1 MISVSGNLNA
11 KDNVYVPKVY
21 SEKLD
26 ELIEDKNTN
35 NIAVTAPYDSGKTTM
50 LKSYFKNKEN
60 RYKWYVK
67 RTNELIDR
75 INRIKKIFFFQPNL
89 LANIKD
95 YEFINIPNFFNTIG
109 DKENQKASSKDRE
122 KEEINTENDRN
133 KINTEIELEKSIIE
147 QLLYKPNT
155 NKYPDSNLSRLKVHS
170 KSSILCS
177 FIYFIFIVA
186 YLIRLFGKSSI
197 FLWFNSLPI
206 WNNYIFQLISALV
219 IGIGTWKIFNSIVH
233 TISRI
238 KLHASTKMG
247 PVELSGDTEHDKG
260 PVIDLFN
267 YYGDELQ
274 YYFHR
279 NNIRVVVFEDLDR
292 FNTPLIFQ
300 KLHELNNNLNKSGNS
315 ITFIYSLKDKVF
327 SVKGTETSAAALKA
341 KFFDAIIPVFP
352 IHSYRD
358 SSKTFISESEQYGFI
373 NTNSEDKEEY
383 FRERDKELEE
393 KKASG
398 IKIDDKYLKGLGLY
412 IFDTREIKNII
423 SETYFYFA
431 ELPLKMF
438 QEEKGGDSNAI
449 NKLLAMMV
457 YKNECPDDFD
467 KLASGKESK
476 LENFINSIANVKS
489 ALINK
494 EVEENNEKINELDLK
509 IEELK
514 SKLVSDI
521 ATLMTI
527 RMKQILDK
535 LRYREARINNS
546 TYSDADNI
554 NEVKEFWKNI
564 FQNEMKYQ
572 DYFHDV
578 YSVENLSTVEKEIFH
593 SYLFDNKNMNEIL
606 REWNNER
613 KKVESKNEYL
623 QRSMSELSIK
633 DVMSKEGFAKFRV
646 KEDDKD
652 NSSKDELLEKVNEGM
667 EFITKNKI
675 LDYLL
680 QQGLI
685 DFDYTDYISP
695 DPYDL
700 TSIEENF
707 VRIVINRKNIDSAD
721 YRLARIEKVIH
732 EINGLDPSLSTYK
745 YAYSPDILA
754 YFANK
759 EAKKYTLYINV
770 LIQSAKDKK
779 QPEFILNSIESL
791 SDFNLGMSNLIR
803 CISKVWIN
811 YYAVAFE
818 KLNSERKNE
827 LSRFLL
833 SYLSK
838 NGDHSEDLFNALKKQ
853 KIFEDEKFE
862 KEFLVLGEDK
872 FTNIL
877 TLYDTYPYLDIG
889 FVSLYSLEKLKQVV
903 IYKWYE
909 ENMDNFKTIFDK
921 FANNKFKVLIEN
933 KDGLKLSD
941 DFIKES
947 IFNYYEDKNT
957 ATFDDL
963 MSLEKFIATD
973 NSDKNLN
980 NHLRIL
986 KIYLE
991 TTIEFT
997 DSEKKQLLEKLGLAK
1012 LIKENKFE
1020 DINILVELIN
1030 KNKLSYD
1037 KAILEALCEN
1047 QIDLAVTYSLKLERE
1062 DNVGNFFYSLP
1073 WNFICRYLN
1082 ETEYPDKVVKLIDM
1096 DSNNDNSN
1104 MGWANVDLLTDAFER
1119 LLNYTQSIIVMRK
1132 LIETAKPLDRKKLI
1146 LKKLFSKDK
1155 FKNQFTKSEIS
1166 TFLFGDKDFIESW
1179 RINGRSVITS
1189 DKELLNNYSSELSL
1203 LYDELPA
1210 TFKKKGTKK
1219 KIILRKQFDDWFKK
1233 END

>member
-60 RYKWYVK
+60 SYKWYVK
-67 RTNELIDR
+67 WTNEVIDG
-75 INRIKKIFFFQPNL
+75 INRIKKYFFFQPNR

-109 DKENQKASSKDRE
+109 DEENQKASSKDE
-122 KEEINTENDRN
+122 DKEDFNAENDRN

-170 KSSILCS
+170 SFSIICN
-177 FIYFIFIVA
+177 FIYI
-186 YLIRLFGKSSI
+186 I
-197 FLWFNSLPI
+197 FLISYIIRIFVRGSNLAWFNSLPI
-206 WNNYIFQLISALV
+206 WNSFIFQLVSVAV
-219 IGIGTWKIFNSIVH
+219 IGIGTWKIFNSIIH
-233 TISRI
+233 TVSHI
-238 KLHASTKMG
+238 KVHASTKMG
-247 PVELSGDTEHDKG
+247 PVELSGDTDHDKG

-300 KLHELNNNLNKSGNS
+300 KLHELNSNLNKSGNS

-358 SSKTFISESEQYGFI
+358 SSKTFISESEQYGFV
-373 NTNSEDKEEY
+373 NMNSENKENY
-383 FRERDKELEE
+383 FKERDEELEE

-398 IKIDDKYLKGLGLY
+398 IKINEKYLKGLGLY

-457 YKNECPDDFD
+457 YKNEFPDDFD
-467 KLASGKESK
+467 NLASGKESK
-476 LENFINSIANVKS
+476 LEKFINDIGKIKS
-489 ALINK
+489 
-494 EVEENNEKINELDLK
+494 
-509 IEELK
+509 
-514 SKLVSDI
+514 SLVNLEI
-521 ATLMTI
+521 
-527 RMKQILDK
+527 
-535 LRYREARINNS
+535 
-546 TYSDADNI
+546 NI
-554 NEVKEFWKNI
+554 NENKITELNLKIVELKAHLTTDFNVLMAIRMQQVLDKNSYHEVRVGDSSYSSVKNIKDVEKFWKKL
-564 FQNEMKYQ
+564 FQNNMKYE
-572 DYFHDV
+572 DY
-578 YSVENLSTVEKEIFH
+578 YRNEKEAKELSELEKDIFH
-593 SYLFDNKNMNEIL
+593 SYLFDNKNMNEML
-606 REWNNER
+606 REWTS
-613 KKVESKNEYL
+613 KKEKLENKNEWL
-623 QRSMSELSIK
+623 QRQIASLSIK
-633 DVMSKEGFAKFRV
+633 EALNRYT
-646 KEDDKD
+646 D
-652 NSSKDELLEKVNEGM
+652 NPVVVPEIEIPL
-667 EFITKNKI
+667 ITENNA
-675 LDYLL
+675 LNYLVR
-680 QQGLI
+680 QGLI
-685 DFDYTDYISP
+685 DFDYTDFISP

-700 TSIEENF
+700 TSLEENF
-707 VRIVINRKNIDSAD
+707 VRIVINRKKIDTAD
-721 YRLARIEKVIH
+721 YRLARVEKVIR
-732 EINGLDPSLSTYK
+732 EINSLDSSPNMYK

-754 YFANK
+754 YFA
-759 EAKKYTLYINV
+759 EETTSTTYMSYINI
-770 LIQSAKDKK
+770 LIESARNKN
-779 QPEFILNSIESL
+779 QPEFILNAIESL
-791 SDFNLGMSNLIR
+791 TNQNLGVYRLTV
-803 CISKVWIN
+803 CILRIWST
-811 YYAVAFE
+811 YYTIAFN
-818 KLNSERKNE
+818 KLENRQKRE

-833 SYLSK
+833 NYLSDNNDNK
-838 NGDHSEDLFNALKKQ
+838 RLSEDLFSTLKDQ
-853 KIFEDEKFE
+853 RIFEE
-862 KEFLVLGEDK
+862 KEFKHELLVLGEDK
-872 FTNIL
+872 FINIL
-877 TLYDTYPYLDIG
+877 TLYDSYPYLDIE
-889 FVSLYSLEKLKQVV
+889 FVSLYSLDKLKQIVV
-903 IYKWYE
+903 EKWYE
-909 ENMDNFKTIFDK
+909 ENIDNFKIIFDK

-933 KDGLKLSD
+933 KDELKLSD
-941 DFIKES
+941 NSIKDC
-947 IFNYYEDKNT
+947 IFNYYGDKNT

-973 NSDKNLN
+973 SSDENVN

-986 KIYLE
+986 TVYLE

-997 DSEKKQLLEKLGLAK
+997 DSEKHQLLEKLGLAK

-1037 KAILEALCEN
+1037 KAILEALCEI

-1104 MGWANVDLLTDAFER
+1104 MGWADIDLLTDAFER
-1119 LLNYTQSIIVMRK
+1119 ILNYTQSIIVMRK
-1132 LIETAKPLDRKKLI
+1132 LIETVKPLDRKKLI

-1179 RINGRSVITS
+1179 RINGRNVITS
-1189 DKELLNNYSSELSL
+1189 DKDLLNNYSTELSL

-1210 TFKKKGTKK
+1210 IFKKKGTKN
-1219 KIILRKQFDDWFKK
+1219 KIILRKQFDNWFKK
-1233 END
+1233 ENG

>member
-1 MISVSGNLNA
+1 MSGNLNA

-21 SEKLD
+21 SKKLD
-26 ELIEDKNTN
+26 ELISDPDTN

-50 LKSYFKNKEN
+50 LKSYFKSTENTYTWYIRETNK
-60 RYKWYVK
+60 V
-67 RTNELIDR
+67 IDR
-75 INRIKKIFFFQPNL
+75 INKCKQKVFFQPNL
-89 LANIKD
+89 LLKIKN
-95 YEFINIPNFFNTIG
+95 YEFINIPNFFNSVAG
-109 DKENQKASSKDRE
+109 EEQSSESKEKNE
-122 KEEINTENDRN
+122 KGHLNSEIEKH

-155 NKYPDSNLSRLKVHS
+155 NRYPDSNLNRLKVWS
-170 KSSILCS
+170 KFSILCS
-177 FIYFIFIVA
+177 FIYFIFVLI
-186 YLIRLFGKSSI
+186 YFIRLFGKNSI

-206 WNNYIFQLISALV
+206 WNNFIFQLLSIV
-219 IGIGTWKIFNSIVH
+219 VMGIGTWKIFNSIIH

-274 YYFHR
+274 YYFLR
-279 NNIRVVVFEDLDR
+279 NNIRVVIFEDLDR

-300 KLHELNNNLNKSGNS
+300 KLHELNSNLNKSGNS

-358 SSKTFISESEQYGFI
+358 SSKTFISESEQYGFV
-373 NTNSEDKEEY
+373 NMNSENKENY
-383 FRERDKELEE
+383 FKERDEELEE

-398 IKIDDKYLKGLGLY
+398 IKINEKYLKGLGLY

-457 YKNECPDDFD
+457 YKNEFPDDFD
-467 KLASGKESK
+467 NLASGKESK
-476 LENFINSIANVKS
+476 LEKFINGIADVKS
-489 ALINK
+489 ILINK
-494 EVEENNEKINELDLK
+494 EVEKNNEKINELNSK

-514 SKLVSDI
+514 SKLVSDTD
-521 ATLMTI
+521 TLMAI
-527 RMKQILDK
+527 RMQQILDK
-535 LRYREARINNS
+535 SRYNQVEVS
-546 TYSDADNI
+546 DKSYSKVDSNKTV
-554 NEVKEFWKNI
+554 EEFWKNV
-564 FQNEMKYQ
+564 FQNEMKYK
-572 DYFHDV
+572 DY
-578 YSVENLSTVEKEIFH
+578 YYGPENKIENLTEVEQEIFY
-593 SYLFDNKNMNEIL
+593 SYLFDNKDINQIL
-606 REWNNER
+606 REWNSNKETVESENER
-613 KKVESKNEYL
+613 LQQLMSKL
-623 QRSMSELSIK
+623 PIK
-633 DVMSKEGFAKFRV
+633 DVVSKDEFAKFRV
-646 KEDDKD
+646 KDDGKD
-652 NSSKDELLEKVNEGM
+652 KTFNDKLSKKVNEYI
-667 EFITKNKI
+667 EFVTKNEI

-721 YRLARIEKVIH
+721 YRLARVEKVIH
-732 EINGLDPSLSTYK
+732 EINSLDSSPSTFK

-754 YFANK
+754 YFAEK
-759 EAKKYTLYINV
+759 ESNNYVDYINV
-770 LIQSAKDKK
+770 SIETAKNKK

-791 SDFNLGMSNLIR
+791 SDFNLGMSNLIK
-803 CISKVWIN
+803 CISKVWRD
-811 YYAVAFE
+811 YYTIAFE
-818 KLNSERKNE
+818 KLNSERNNE

-877 TLYDTYPYLDIG
+877 TLYDTYPYLDIE

-933 KDGLKLSD
+933 KDELKLSD
-941 DFIKES
+941 NFIKDC
-947 IFNYYEDKNT
+947 IFNYYGDKDT

-973 NSDKNLN
+973 NSDENVN

-986 KIYLE
+986 TVYLA

-997 DSEKKQLLEKLGLAK
+997 DSEKHQLLEKLGLAK
-1012 LIKENKFE
+1012 LIEENKFE
-1020 DINILVELIN
+1020 NINLLTELMEKDKLVYNKDIFSALYNQNRNVALNYALKFEN
-1030 KNKLSYD
+1030 KN
-1037 KAILEALCEN
+1037 N
-1047 QIDLAVTYSLKLERE
+1047 
-1062 DNVGNFFYSLP
+1062 
-1073 WNFICRYLN
+1073 LN
-1082 ETEYPDKVVKLIDM
+1082 EFF
-1096 DSNNDNSN
+1096 ND
-1104 MGWANVDLLTDAFER
+1104 TDWPFT
-1119 LLNYTQSIIVMRK
+1119 LNYLSNTMLPENLVALFDEYAEKNNTEWTKSDISQKNFEMISKYTESITVLKSLMEIS
-1132 LIETAKPLDRKKLI
+1132 TTLDRKAIVLE
-1146 LKKLFSKDK
+1146 KLFKKDK

-1179 RINGRSVITS
+1179 RINGRNVITS
-1189 DKELLNNYSSELSL
+1189 DKDLLNNYSTELSL

-1210 TFKKKGTKK
+1210 IFKKKGTKN
-1219 KIILRKQFDDWFKK
+1219 KIILRKQFDNWFKK
-1233 END
+1233 ENG

>member
-21 SEKLD
+21 SKKLD

-60 RYKWYVK
+60 KYKWYVK
-67 RTNELIDR
+67 KTNKFIDG
-75 INRIKKIFFFQPNL
+75 INRIKKYFFFQPNL

-109 DKENQKASSKDRE
+109 DEENQKASSKDGE
-122 KEEINTENDRN
+122 KEDFNTENDRN

-155 NKYPDSNLSRLKVHS
+155 NKYPDSNLSRLKVRS

-177 FIYFIFIVA
+177 FIYFIFVVS

-206 WNNYIFQLISALV
+206 WNNYIFQLISAVV
-219 IGIGTWKIFNSIVH
+219 IGIGTWKIFNSIIH
-233 TISRI
+233 TISHI
-238 KLHASTKMG
+238 KVHASTKMG
-247 PVELSGDTEHDKG
+247 PVELSGDTDHDKE

-279 NNIRVVVFEDLDR
+279 NNIRVVIFEDLDR

-300 KLHELNNNLNKSGNS
+300 KLHELNSNLNKSGNS

-358 SSKTFISESEQYGFI
+358 SSKTFISESEQYGFV
-373 NTNSEDKEEY
+373 NTNFENKENY
-383 FRERDKELEE
+383 FKERDEELEE

-457 YKNECPDDFD
+457 YKNEFPDDFD
-467 KLASGKESK
+467 NLASGKESK
-476 LENFINSIANVKS
+476 LEKFINGIADVKS
-489 ALINK
+489 VLINK
-494 EVEENNEKINELDLK
+494 EVEKNNEKINELNSK

-514 SKLVSDI
+514 SKLVSDTD
-521 ATLMTI
+521 TLMAI
-527 RMKQILDK
+527 RMQQILDK
-535 LRYREARINNS
+535 SRYHQVEVS
-546 TYSDADNI
+546 DKSYSKVDSNKTV
-554 NEVKEFWKNI
+554 EEFWKNV
-564 FQNEMKYQ
+564 FQNEMKYK
-572 DYFHDV
+572 DY
-578 YSVENLSTVEKEIFH
+578 YYGTENKIENLTEVEQEIFY
-593 SYLFDNKNMNEIL
+593 SYLFDNKDINQIL
-606 REWNNER
+606 REWNSNKETVESENER
-613 KKVESKNEYL
+613 LQQLMSKL
-623 QRSMSELSIK
+623 PIK
-633 DVMSKEGFAKFRV
+633 DVVSKDEFAKFRV
-646 KEDDKD
+646 KDDGKD
-652 NSSKDELLEKVNEGM
+652 KTFNDKLSKKVNEYI
-667 EFITKNKI
+667 EFVTKNEI

-721 YRLARIEKVIH
+721 YRLARVEKVIR
-732 EINGLDPSLSTYK
+732 EINSLDSSPSTFK

-754 YFANK
+754 YFAEK
-759 EAKKYTLYINV
+759 ESNNYVDYINV
-770 LIQSAKDKK
+770 SIETAKNKNQS
-779 QPEFILNSIESL
+779 EFILNSIESL
-791 SDFNLGMSNLIR
+791 SDFNLGMSNLIK
-803 CISKVWIN
+803 CISKVWRD
-811 YYAVAFE
+811 YYTIAFE

-862 KEFLVLGEDK
+862 KEFLVLGEEK

-877 TLYDTYPYLDIG
+877 TLYDTYPYLDIE

-933 KDGLKLSD
+933 KDELKLSD
-941 DFIKES
+941 NFIKDC
-947 IFNYYEDKNT
+947 IFNYYGDKDT

-973 NSDKNLN
+973 NSDENVN

-986 KIYLE
+986 TVYLE

-997 DSEKKQLLEKLGLAK
+997 DSEKHQLLEKLGLAK
-1012 LIKENKFE
+1012 LIEENKFE
-1020 DINILVELIN
+1020 NINLLTELMEKDKLVYNKDIFSALYNQNRNVALNYALKFEN
-1030 KNKLSYD
+1030 KNNLNEFFNDTDWPFTLNYLSNTMLPENLVALFDEYVEKNNTKWTKSD
-1037 KAILEALCEN
+1037 ISQKNFEMISKYTESITVLKSLMEISTTLDWKAIVLE
-1047 QIDLAVTYSLKLERE
+1047 
-1062 DNVGNFFYSLP
+1062 
-1073 WNFICRYLN
+1073 
-1082 ETEYPDKVVKLIDM
+1082 
-1096 DSNNDNSN
+1096 
-1104 MGWANVDLLTDAFER
+1104 
-1119 LLNYTQSIIVMRK
+1119 
-1132 LIETAKPLDRKKLI
+1132 
-1146 LKKLFSKDK
+1146 KLFKKDK

-1179 RINGRSVITS
+1179 RINGRNVITS
-1189 DKELLNNYSSELSL
+1189 DKDLLNNYSAELSL

-1210 TFKKKGTKK
+1210 TFKKKGTKN

-1233 END
+1233 ENG

>member
-1 MISVSGNLNA
+1 MIRVSGNLNA

-21 SEKLD
+21 SKKLD

-60 RYKWYVK
+60 KYKWYVK
-67 RTNELIDR
+67 KTNKFIDR
-75 INRIKKIFFFQPNL
+75 INRIKKYFFFQPNL

-109 DKENQKASSKDRE
+109 DEENQKASSKDGE
-122 KEEINTENDRN
+122 KEDFNTENDRN

-155 NKYPDSNLSRLKVHS
+155 NKYPDSNLSRLKVRS

-177 FIYFIFIVA
+177 FIYFIFVVS

-206 WNNYIFQLISALV
+206 WNNFIFQLLSVAV
-219 IGIGTWKIFNSIVH
+219 IGIGTWKTFNSMIH
-233 TISRI
+233 AIGRI

-279 NNIRVVVFEDLDR
+279 NNIRVVIFEDLDR

-300 KLHELNNNLNKSGNS
+300 KLHELNSNLNKSGNS

-358 SSKTFISESEQYGFI
+358 SSKTFIRESEQYGFVNI
-373 NTNSEDKEEY
+373 NSEDKEDY

-476 LENFINSIANVKS
+476 LENFINGIDNIKAVLVNE
-489 ALINK
+489 
-494 EVEENNEKINELDLK
+494 EVEGNNEKINDLNSK
-509 IEELK
+509 INILK
-514 SKLVSDI
+514 SQLTPDI
-521 ATLMTI
+521 NILMRVKMQPLIDNAYRQTI
-527 RMKQILDK
+527 
-535 LRYREARINNS
+535 RINNHS
-546 TYSDADNI
+546 WSDTTDPD
-554 NEVKEFWKNI
+554 EVQEFWREVLNNDLTYEVPYRGGKEVVSLSSMEKHI
-564 FQNEMKYQ
+564 FR
-572 DYFHDV
+572 
-578 YSVENLSTVEKEIFH
+578 
-593 SYLFDNKNMNEIL
+593 SYLFDNKNMNEIS
-606 REWNNER
+606 RELNSEKEEIER
-613 KKVESKNEYL
+613 ENDRL
-623 QRSMSELSIK
+623 QYSISQLQIK
-633 DVMSKEGFAKFRV
+633 DMLTNDTFIKFENKKEKESSDDLVAETIKF
-646 KEDDKD
+646 
-652 NSSKDELLEKVNEGM
+652 
-667 EFITKNKI
+667 IAKNKV
-675 LDYLL
+675 LRYLL

-685 DFDYTDYISP
+685 EFDYTDYISP
-695 DPYDL
+695 DPYNL

-707 VRIVINRKNIDSAD
+707 VRFVINRKSISISN
-721 YRLARIEKVIH
+721 YRLARVERVIR
-732 EINGLDPSLSTYK
+732 EINNLDSSSYRYK
-745 YAYSPDILA
+745 YAYSPDILK
-754 YFANK
+754 YFAEK
-759 EAKKYTLYINV
+759 EIHINYVNV
-770 LIQSAKDKK
+770 LIESAKDKK

-791 SDFNLGMSNLIR
+791 SDFNLGMSNLIK
-803 CISKVWIN
+803 CISKVWID

-862 KEFLVLGEDK
+862 KEFLVLGENK

-877 TLYDTYPYLDIG
+877 TLYDTYPYLDIE

-933 KDGLKLSD
+933 KDELKLSD
-941 DFIKES
+941 NFIKDC
-947 IFNYYEDKNT
+947 IFNYYGDKNT

-973 NSDKNLN
+973 NSDENVN

-986 KIYLE
+986 TVYLE

-997 DSEKKQLLEKLGLAK
+997 DSEKHQLLEKLGLAK

-1037 KAILEALCEN
+1037 KAILEALCEI

-1062 DNVGNFFYSLP
+1062 DNIGNFFSGIP
-1073 WNFICRYLN
+1073 WSFICRYLTK
-1082 ETEYPDKVVKLIDM
+1082 TEYPAKIVELIDM
-1096 DSNNDNSN
+1096 DADKKDSNTD
-1104 MGWANVDLLTDAFER
+1104 WVNVDLLTDAFER
-1119 LLNYTQSIIVMRK
+1119 ILNYTQSIIVMRK
-1132 LIETAKPLDRKKLI
+1132 LIETVKPLDRKKLI
-1146 LKKLFSKDK
+1146 LKKLFSRR
-1155 FKNQFTKSEIS
+1155 
-1166 TFLFGDKDFIESW
+1166 L
-1179 RINGRSVITS
+1179 
-1189 DKELLNNYSSELSL
+1189 
-1203 LYDELPA
+1203 
-1210 TFKKKGTKK
+1210 
-1219 KIILRKQFDDWFKK
+1219 
-1233 END
+1233 

>member
-1 MISVSGNLNA
+1 MIRVSGNLNA

-21 SEKLD
+21 SKKLD

-60 RYKWYVK
+60 KYKWYVK
-67 RTNELIDR
+67 KTNKFIDR
-75 INRIKKIFFFQPNL
+75 INRIKKYFFFQPNL

-109 DKENQKASSKDRE
+109 DEENQKASSKDGE
-122 KEEINTENDRN
+122 KEDFNTENDRN

-155 NKYPDSNLSRLKVHS
+155 NKYPDSNLSRLKVRS

-177 FIYFIFIVA
+177 FIYFIFVVS

-206 WNNYIFQLISALV
+206 WNNFIFQLVSVAV
-219 IGIGTWKIFNSIVH
+219 IGIGTWKTFNSIIH
-233 TISRI
+233 AIGRI

-279 NNIRVVVFEDLDR
+279 NNIRVVIFEDLDR

-300 KLHELNNNLNKSGNS
+300 KLHELNSNLNKSGNS

-358 SSKTFISESEQYGFI
+358 SSKTFIRESEQYGFVNI
-373 NTNSEDKEEY
+373 NSEDKEDY

-412 IFDTREIKNII
+412 IFDTREIKNIV

-457 YKNECPDDFD
+457 YKNECPEDFD
-467 KLASGKESK
+467 KLASGKKSK
-476 LENFINSIANVKS
+476 LENFINGIDNIKAVLVNE
-489 ALINK
+489 
-494 EVEENNEKINELDLK
+494 EVEGNNEKINDLNSK
-509 IEELK
+509 INILK
-514 SKLVSDI
+514 SQLTPDI
-521 ATLMTI
+521 NILMRVKMQPLIDNAYRQTI
-527 RMKQILDK
+527 
-535 LRYREARINNS
+535 RINNHS
-546 TYSDADNI
+546 WSDTTDPD
-554 NEVKEFWKNI
+554 EVQEFWREVLNNDLKYEVPYRGGKEVVSLSSMEKHI
-564 FQNEMKYQ
+564 FR
-572 DYFHDV
+572 
-578 YSVENLSTVEKEIFH
+578 
-593 SYLFDNKNMNEIL
+593 SYLFDNKNMNEIS
-606 REWNNER
+606 RELNSEKEEIER
-613 KKVESKNEYL
+613 ENDRL
-623 QRSMSELSIK
+623 QYSTSQLQIK
-633 DVMSKEGFAKFRV
+633 DMLTNDTFIKFENKKEKESSDDLVAETIKF
-646 KEDDKD
+646 
-652 NSSKDELLEKVNEGM
+652 
-667 EFITKNKI
+667 IAKNKV
-675 LDYLL
+675 LRYFL

-685 DFDYTDYISP
+685 EFDYTDYISP
-695 DPYDL
+695 DPYNL

-707 VRIVINRKNIDSAD
+707 VRFVINRKSISISN
-721 YRLARIEKVIH
+721 YRLARVERVIR
-732 EINGLDPSLSTYK
+732 EINNLDSSSHRYK
-745 YAYSPDILA
+745 YAYSPDILK
-754 YFANK
+754 YFAEK
-759 EAKKYTLYINV
+759 EIHINYVNV
-770 LIQSAKDKK
+770 LIESAKDKK

-791 SDFNLGMSNLIR
+791 SDFNLGMSNLIK
-803 CISKVWIN
+803 CISKVWID

-877 TLYDTYPYLDIG
+877 TLYDTYPYLDIE

-933 KDGLKLSD
+933 KDELKLSD
-941 DFIKES
+941 NFIKDC
-947 IFNYYEDKNT
+947 IFNYYGDKNT

-973 NSDKNLN
+973 NSDENVN

-986 KIYLE
+986 TVYLE

-997 DSEKKQLLEKLGLAK
+997 DSEKHQLLEKLGLAK

-1037 KAILEALCEN
+1037 KAILEALCEI

-1082 ETEYPDKVVKLIDM
+1082 ETEYPGKVVKLIDM

-1104 MGWANVDLLTDAFER
+1104 MGWADIDLLTDAFER
-1119 LLNYTQSIIVMRK
+1119 ILNYTQSIIVMRK
-1132 LIETAKPLDRKKLI
+1132 LIETVKPLDRKKLI

-1166 TFLFGDKDFIESW
+1166 TFLFGEKDFIESW

-1189 DKELLNNYSSELSL
+1189 DKDLLNNYSAELSL

-1210 TFKKKGTKK
+1210 TFKKKGTKN

-1233 END
+1233 ENG

>member
-1 MISVSGNLNA
+1 M
-11 KDNVYVPKVY
+11 
-21 SEKLD
+21 
-26 ELIEDKNTN
+26 
-35 NIAVTAPYDSGKTTM
+35 
-50 LKSYFKNKEN
+50 
-60 RYKWYVK
+60 
-67 RTNELIDR
+67 
-75 INRIKKIFFFQPNL
+75 
-89 LANIKD
+89 
-95 YEFINIPNFFNTIG
+95 
-109 DKENQKASSKDRE
+109 
-122 KEEINTENDRN
+122 
-133 KINTEIELEKSIIE
+133 
-147 QLLYKPNT
+147 YKPNT
-155 NKYPDSNLSRLKVHS
+155 NKYPDSNLSRLKVRS

-177 FIYFIFIVA
+177 FIYFIFVVS

-206 WNNYIFQLISALV
+206 WNNFIFQLVSVAV
-219 IGIGTWKIFNSIVH
+219 IGIGTWKTFNSIIH
-233 TISRI
+233 AIGRI

-279 NNIRVVVFEDLDR
+279 NNIRVVIFEDLDR

-300 KLHELNNNLNKSGNS
+300 KLHELNSNLNKSGNS

-358 SSKTFISESEQYGFI
+358 SSKTFIRESEQYGFVNI
-373 NTNSEDKEEY
+373 NSEDKEDY

-457 YKNECPDDFD
+457 YKNECPEDFD
-467 KLASGKESK
+467 KLASGKKSK
-476 LENFINSIANVKS
+476 LENFINGIDNIKAVLVNE
-489 ALINK
+489 
-494 EVEENNEKINELDLK
+494 EVEGNNEKINDLNSK
-509 IEELK
+509 INILK
-514 SKLVSDI
+514 SQLTPDI
-521 ATLMTI
+521 NILMRVKMQPLIDNAYRQTI
-527 RMKQILDK
+527 
-535 LRYREARINNS
+535 RINNHS
-546 TYSDADNI
+546 WSDTTDPD
-554 NEVKEFWKNI
+554 EVQEFWREVLNNDLKYEVPYRGGKEVVSLSSMEKHI
-564 FQNEMKYQ
+564 FR
-572 DYFHDV
+572 
-578 YSVENLSTVEKEIFH
+578 
-593 SYLFDNKNMNEIL
+593 SYLFDNKNMNEIS
-606 REWNNER
+606 RELNSEKEEIER
-613 KKVESKNEYL
+613 ENDRL
-623 QRSMSELSIK
+623 QYSTSQLQIK
-633 DVMSKEGFAKFRV
+633 DMLTNDTFIKFENKKEKESSDDLVAETIKF
-646 KEDDKD
+646 
-652 NSSKDELLEKVNEGM
+652 
-667 EFITKNKI
+667 IAKNKV
-675 LDYLL
+675 LRYLL

-685 DFDYTDYISP
+685 EFDYTDYISP
-695 DPYDL
+695 DLYNL

-707 VRIVINRKNIDSAD
+707 VRFVINRKSISISN
-721 YRLARIEKVIH
+721 YRLARVERVIR
-732 EINGLDPSLSTYK
+732 EINNLDSSSHRYK
-745 YAYSPDILA
+745 YAYSPDILK
-754 YFANK
+754 YFAEK
-759 EAKKYTLYINV
+759 EIHINYVNV
-770 LIQSAKDKK
+770 LIESAKDKK

-791 SDFNLGMSNLIR
+791 SDFNLGMSNLIK
-803 CISKVWIN
+803 CISKVWID

-877 TLYDTYPYLDIG
+877 TLYDTYPYLDIE

-933 KDGLKLSD
+933 KDELKLSD
-941 DFIKES
+941 NFIKDC
-947 IFNYYEDKNT
+947 IFNYYGNKNT

-973 NSDKNLN
+973 NSDENVN

-986 KIYLE
+986 TVYLE

-997 DSEKKQLLEKLGLAK
+997 DSEKHQLLEKLGLAK

-1020 DINILVELIN
+1020 NINILVELIN

-1037 KAILEALCEN
+1037 KAILEALCEI

-1082 ETEYPDKVVKLIDM
+1082 ETEYPGKVVKLIDM

-1104 MGWANVDLLTDAFER
+1104 MGWADIDLLTDAFER
-1119 LLNYTQSIIVMRK
+1119 ILNYTQSIIVMRK
-1132 LIETAKPLDRKKLI
+1132 LIETVKPLDRKKLI

-1166 TFLFGDKDFIESW
+1166 TFLFGEKDFIESW

-1189 DKELLNNYSSELSL
+1189 DKDLLNNYSAELSL

-1210 TFKKKGTKK
+1210 TFKKKGTKN

-1233 END
+1233 EGSVTTNG

>member
-21 SEKLD
+21 SKKLD

-60 RYKWYVK
+60 KYKWYVK
-67 RTNELIDR
+67 KTNKFIDG
-75 INRIKKIFFFQPNL
+75 INRIKKYFFFQPNL

-109 DKENQKASSKDRE
+109 DEENQKASSKDGE
-122 KEEINTENDRN
+122 KEDFNTENDRN

-155 NKYPDSNLSRLKVHS
+155 NKYPDSNLSRLKVRS

-177 FIYFIFIVA
+177 FIYFIFVVS

-206 WNNYIFQLISALV
+206 WNNFIFQLVSVAV
-219 IGIGTWKIFNSIVH
+219 IGIGTWKTFNSMIH
-233 TISRI
+233 AIGRI

-247 PVELSGDTEHDKG
+247 PVELSGDTGHDKG

-279 NNIRVVVFEDLDR
+279 NNIRVVIFEDLDR

-300 KLHELNNNLNKSGNS
+300 KLHELNSNLNKSGTS

-327 SVKGTETSAAALKA
+327 SVKGTETSAAVLKA

-358 SSKTFISESEQYGFI
+358 SSKTFISESEQYGFVNI
-373 NTNSEDKEEY
+373 NSEDKEDY

-393 KKASG
+393 KKVSG
-398 IKIDDKYLKGLGLY
+398 IRIDDKYLKGLGLY

-457 YKNECPDDFD
+457 YKNEFPDDFD
-467 KLASGKESK
+467 NLASGKESK
-476 LENFINSIANVKS
+476 LEKFINGIADVKS
-489 ALINK
+489 VLINK
-494 EVEENNEKINELDLK
+494 EVEKNNEKINELNSK

-514 SKLVSDI
+514 SKLVSDTD
-521 ATLMTI
+521 TLMAI
-527 RMKQILDK
+527 RMQQILDK
-535 LRYREARINNS
+535 SRYHQVEVS
-546 TYSDADNI
+546 DKSYSKVDSNKTV
-554 NEVKEFWKNI
+554 EEFWKNV
-564 FQNEMKYQ
+564 FQNEMKYK
-572 DYFHDV
+572 DY
-578 YSVENLSTVEKEIFH
+578 YYGTENKIENLTEVEQEIFY
-593 SYLFDNKNMNEIL
+593 SYLFDNKDINQIL
-606 REWNNER
+606 REWNSNKETVESENER
-613 KKVESKNEYL
+613 LQQLMSKL
-623 QRSMSELSIK
+623 PIK
-633 DVMSKEGFAKFRV
+633 DVVSKDEFAKFRV
-646 KEDDKD
+646 KDDGKD
-652 NSSKDELLEKVNEGM
+652 KTFNDKLSKKVNEYI
-667 EFITKNKI
+667 EFVTKNEI

-721 YRLARIEKVIH
+721 YRLARVEKVIR
-732 EINGLDPSLSTYK
+732 EINSLDSSPSTFK

-754 YFANK
+754 YFAEK
-759 EAKKYTLYINV
+759 ESNNYVDYINV
-770 LIQSAKDKK
+770 SIETAKNKN

-791 SDFNLGMSNLIR
+791 SDFNLGMSNLIK
-803 CISKVWIN
+803 CISKVWRD
-811 YYAVAFE
+811 YYTIAFE

-862 KEFLVLGEDK
+862 KEFLVLGEEK

-877 TLYDTYPYLDIG
+877 TLYDTYPYLDIE

-933 KDGLKLSD
+933 KDELKLSD
-941 DFIKES
+941 NFIKDC
-947 IFNYYEDKNT
+947 IFNYYGDKDT

-973 NSDKNLN
+973 NSDENVN

-986 KIYLE
+986 TVYLE

-997 DSEKKQLLEKLGLAK
+997 DSEKHQLLEKLGLAK
-1012 LIKENKFE
+1012 LIEENKFE
-1020 DINILVELIN
+1020 NINLLTELMEKDKLVYNKDIFSALYNQNRNVALNYALKFEN
-1030 KNKLSYD
+1030 KNNLNEFFNDTDWPFTLNYLSNTMLPENLVALFDEYVEKNNTKWTKSD
-1037 KAILEALCEN
+1037 ISQKNFEMISKYTESITVLKSLMEISTTLDWKAIVLE
-1047 QIDLAVTYSLKLERE
+1047 
-1062 DNVGNFFYSLP
+1062 
-1073 WNFICRYLN
+1073 
-1082 ETEYPDKVVKLIDM
+1082 
-1096 DSNNDNSN
+1096 
-1104 MGWANVDLLTDAFER
+1104 
-1119 LLNYTQSIIVMRK
+1119 
-1132 LIETAKPLDRKKLI
+1132 
-1146 LKKLFSKDK
+1146 KLFKKDK

-1179 RINGRSVITS
+1179 RINGRNVITS
-1189 DKELLNNYSSELSL
+1189 DKDLLNNYSAELSL

-1210 TFKKKGTKK
+1210 TFKKKGTKN

-1233 END
+1233 ENG

>member
-21 SEKLD
+21 SKKLD

-60 RYKWYVK
+60 KYKWYVK
-67 RTNELIDR
+67 KTNKFIDG
-75 INRIKKIFFFQPNL
+75 INRIKKYFFFQPNL

-109 DKENQKASSKDRE
+109 DEENQKASSKDGE
-122 KEEINTENDRN
+122 KEDFNTENDRN

-155 NKYPDSNLSRLKVHS
+155 NKYPDSNLSRLKVRS

-177 FIYFIFIVA
+177 FIYFIFVVS

-206 WNNYIFQLISALV
+206 WNNFIFQLVSVAV
-219 IGIGTWKIFNSIVH
+219 IGIGTWKTFNSVIH
-233 TISRI
+233 AIGRI

-247 PVELSGDTEHDKG
+247 PVELSGDTGHDKG

-279 NNIRVVVFEDLDR
+279 NNIRVVIFEDLDR

-300 KLHELNNNLNKSGNS
+300 KLHELNSNLNKSGNS

-327 SVKGTETSAAALKA
+327 SVKGTETSAAVLKA

-358 SSKTFISESEQYGFI
+358 SSKTFISESEQYGFVNI
-373 NTNSEDKEEY
+373 NSEDKEDY

-393 KKASG
+393 KKVSG
-398 IKIDDKYLKGLGLY
+398 IRIDDKYLKGLGLY

-457 YKNECPDDFD
+457 YKNEFPDDFD
-467 KLASGKESK
+467 NLASGKESK
-476 LENFINSIANVKS
+476 LEKFINGIADVKS
-489 ALINK
+489 VLINK
-494 EVEENNEKINELDLK
+494 EVEKNNEKINELNSK

-514 SKLVSDI
+514 SKLVSDTD
-521 ATLMTI
+521 TLMAI
-527 RMKQILDK
+527 RMQQILDK
-535 LRYREARINNS
+535 SRYHQVEVS
-546 TYSDADNI
+546 DKSYSKVDSNKTV
-554 NEVKEFWKNI
+554 EEFWKNV
-564 FQNEMKYQ
+564 FQNEMKYK
-572 DYFHDV
+572 DY
-578 YSVENLSTVEKEIFH
+578 YYGTENKIENLTEVEQEIFY
-593 SYLFDNKNMNEIL
+593 SYLFDNKDINQIL
-606 REWNNER
+606 REWNSNKETVESENER
-613 KKVESKNEYL
+613 LQQLMSKL
-623 QRSMSELSIK
+623 PIK
-633 DVMSKEGFAKFRV
+633 DVVSKDEFAKFRV
-646 KEDDKD
+646 KDDGKD
-652 NSSKDELLEKVNEGM
+652 KTFNDKLSKKVNEYI
-667 EFITKNKI
+667 EFVTKNEI

-721 YRLARIEKVIH
+721 YRLARVEKVIR
-732 EINGLDPSLSTYK
+732 EINSLDSSPSTFK

-754 YFANK
+754 YFAEK
-759 EAKKYTLYINV
+759 ESNNYVDYINV
-770 LIQSAKDKK
+770 SIETAKNKN

-791 SDFNLGMSNLIR
+791 SDFNLGMSNLIK
-803 CISKVWIN
+803 CISKVWRD
-811 YYAVAFE
+811 YYTIAFE

-862 KEFLVLGEDK
+862 KEFLVLGEER

-877 TLYDTYPYLDIG
+877 TLYDTYPYLDIE

-933 KDGLKLSD
+933 KDELKLSD
-941 DFIKES
+941 NFIKDC
-947 IFNYYEDKNT
+947 IFNYYGDKDT

-973 NSDKNLN
+973 NSDENVN

-986 KIYLE
+986 TVYLE

-997 DSEKKQLLEKLGLAK
+997 DSEKHQLLEKLGLAK
-1012 LIKENKFE
+1012 LIEENKFE
-1020 DINILVELIN
+1020 NINLLTELMEKDKLVYNKDIFSALYNQNRNVALNYALKFEN
-1030 KNKLSYD
+1030 KNNLNEFFNDTDWPFTLNYLSNTMLPENLVALFDEYVEKNNTKWTKSD
-1037 KAILEALCEN
+1037 ISQKNFEMISKYTESITVLRSLMEISTTLDWKAIVLE
-1047 QIDLAVTYSLKLERE
+1047 
-1062 DNVGNFFYSLP
+1062 
-1073 WNFICRYLN
+1073 
-1082 ETEYPDKVVKLIDM
+1082 
-1096 DSNNDNSN
+1096 
-1104 MGWANVDLLTDAFER
+1104 
-1119 LLNYTQSIIVMRK
+1119 
-1132 LIETAKPLDRKKLI
+1132 
-1146 LKKLFSKDK
+1146 KLFKKDK

-1179 RINGRSVITS
+1179 RINGRNVITS
-1189 DKELLNNYSSELSL
+1189 DKDLLNNYSAELSL

-1210 TFKKKGTKK
+1210 TFKKKGTKN

-1233 END
+1233 ENG

>member
-1 MISVSGNLNA
+1 MSGNLNA

-21 SEKLD
+21 SKKLD
-26 ELIEDKNTN
+26 ELISDPDTN

-50 LKSYFKNKEN
+50 LKSYFKSTENTYTWYIRWTNKVIDIIN
-60 RYKWYVK
+60 KYKQKV
-67 RTNELIDR
+67 
-75 INRIKKIFFFQPNL
+75 FFQPNL
-89 LANIKD
+89 LLKIKN
-95 YEFINIPNFFNTIG
+95 YEFINIPNFFNSVG
-109 DKENQKASSKDRE
+109 GEEQSSESKEKNE
-122 KEEINTENDRN
+122 KGHLNSEIEKH

-155 NKYPDSNLSRLKVHS
+155 NRYPDSNLNRLKVWS
-170 KSSILCS
+170 KFSILCS
-177 FIYFIFIVA
+177 FIYFIFVVS

-206 WNNYIFQLISALV
+206 WNNFIFQLLSVAV
-219 IGIGTWKIFNSIVH
+219 IGIGTWKTFNSMIH
-233 TISRI
+233 TIGRI

-279 NNIRVVVFEDLDR
+279 NNIRVVIFEDLDR

-300 KLHELNNNLNKSGNS
+300 KLHELNSNLNKSGNS

-358 SSKTFISESEQYGFI
+358 SSKTFIRESEQYGFVNI
-373 NTNSEDKEEY
+373 NSEDKEDY

-476 LENFINSIANVKS
+476 LENFINGIDNIKAVLVNE
-489 ALINK
+489 
-494 EVEENNEKINELDLK
+494 EVEGNNEKINDLNSK
-509 IEELK
+509 INILK
-514 SKLVSDI
+514 SQLTPDI
-521 ATLMTI
+521 NILMRVKMQPLIDNAYRQTI
-527 RMKQILDK
+527 
-535 LRYREARINNS
+535 RINNHS
-546 TYSDADNI
+546 WSDTTDPD
-554 NEVKEFWKNI
+554 EVQEFWREVLNNDLKYEVPYRGGKEVVSLSSMEKHI
-564 FQNEMKYQ
+564 FR
-572 DYFHDV
+572 
-578 YSVENLSTVEKEIFH
+578 
-593 SYLFDNKNMNEIL
+593 SYLFDNENMNEIS
-606 REWNNER
+606 RELNSEKEEIER
-613 KKVESKNEYL
+613 ENDRL
-623 QRSMSELSIK
+623 QYSISQLQIK
-633 DVMSKEGFAKFRV
+633 DMLTNDTFIKFENKKEKESSDDLVAETIKF
-646 KEDDKD
+646 
-652 NSSKDELLEKVNEGM
+652 
-667 EFITKNKI
+667 IAKNKV
-675 LDYLL
+675 LRYLL

-685 DFDYTDYISP
+685 EFDYTDYISP
-695 DPYDL
+695 DPYNL

-707 VRIVINRKNIDSAD
+707 VRFVINRKSISISN
-721 YRLARIEKVIH
+721 YRLARVERVIR
-732 EINGLDPSLSTYK
+732 EINNLDSSSYRYK
-745 YAYSPDILA
+745 YAYSPDILK
-754 YFANK
+754 YFAEK
-759 EAKKYTLYINV
+759 EIHINYVNV
-770 LIQSAKDKK
+770 LIESAKDKK

-791 SDFNLGMSNLIR
+791 SDFNLGMSNLIK
-803 CISKVWIN
+803 CISKVWID

-877 TLYDTYPYLDIG
+877 TLYDTYPYLDIE

-933 KDGLKLSD
+933 KDELKLSD
-941 DFIKES
+941 NFIKDC
-947 IFNYYEDKNT
+947 IFNYYGDKNT

-973 NSDKNLN
+973 NSDENVN

-986 KIYLE
+986 TVYLE

-997 DSEKKQLLEKLGLAK
+997 DSEKHQLLEKLGLAK

-1037 KAILEALCEN
+1037 KAILEALCEI

-1062 DNVGNFFYSLP
+1062 DNIGNFYSGIP
-1073 WNFICRYLN
+1073 WSFICRYLTK
-1082 ETEYPDKVVKLIDM
+1082 TEYPAKIVELIDM
-1096 DSNNDNSN
+1096 DADKKDSNT
-1104 MGWANVDLLTDAFER
+1104 GWVNVDLLTDAFER
-1119 LLNYTQSIIVMRK
+1119 ILNYTQSIIVMRK

-1146 LKKLFSKDK
+1146 LKKLFRKDK

-1179 RINGRSVITS
+1179 RINGRNVITS

>member
-1 MISVSGNLNA
+1 MSGNLNA

-26 ELIEDKNTN
+26 ELIEDPNTN

-60 RYKWYVK
+60 KYKWYVK
-67 RTNELIDR
+67 KTNKFIDG
-75 INRIKKIFFFQPNL
+75 INRIKKYFFFQPNL

-109 DKENQKASSKDRE
+109 DEENQKASSKDGE
-122 KEEINTENDRN
+122 KEDFNTENDRN

-155 NKYPDSNLSRLKVHS
+155 NKYPDSNLSRLKVRS

-177 FIYFIFIVA
+177 FIYFIFVVS

-206 WNNYIFQLISALV
+206 WNNFIFQLVSVAV
-219 IGIGTWKIFNSIVH
+219 IGIGTWKTFNSIIH
-233 TISRI
+233 AIGRI

-279 NNIRVVVFEDLDR
+279 NNIRVVIFEDLDR

-300 KLHELNNNLNKSGNS
+300 KLHELNSNLNKSGNS

-358 SSKTFISESEQYGFI
+358 SSKTFIRESEQYGFVNI
-373 NTNSEDKEEY
+373 NSEDKEDY

-457 YKNECPDDFD
+457 YKNECPEDFD
-467 KLASGKESK
+467 KLASGKKSK
-476 LENFINSIANVKS
+476 LENFINGIDNIKAVLVNE
-489 ALINK
+489 
-494 EVEENNEKINELDLK
+494 EVEGNNEKINDLNSK
-509 IEELK
+509 INILK
-514 SKLVSDI
+514 SQLTPDI
-521 ATLMTI
+521 NILMRVKMQPLIDNAYRQTI
-527 RMKQILDK
+527 
-535 LRYREARINNS
+535 RINNHS
-546 TYSDADNI
+546 WSDTTDPD
-554 NEVKEFWKNI
+554 EVQEFWREVLNNDLKYEVPYRGGKEVVSLSSMEKHI
-564 FQNEMKYQ
+564 FR
-572 DYFHDV
+572 
-578 YSVENLSTVEKEIFH
+578 
-593 SYLFDNKNMNEIL
+593 SYLFDNKNMNEIS
-606 REWNNER
+606 RELNSEKEEIER
-613 KKVESKNEYL
+613 ENDRL
-623 QRSMSELSIK
+623 QYSTSQLQIK
-633 DVMSKEGFAKFRV
+633 DMLTNDTFIKFENKKEKESSDDLVAETIKF
-646 KEDDKD
+646 
-652 NSSKDELLEKVNEGM
+652 
-667 EFITKNKI
+667 IAKNKV
-675 LDYLL
+675 LRYLL

-685 DFDYTDYISP
+685 EFDYTDYISP
-695 DPYDL
+695 DPYNL

-707 VRIVINRKNIDSAD
+707 VRFVINRKSISISN
-721 YRLARIEKVIH
+721 YRLARVERVIR
-732 EINGLDPSLSTYK
+732 EINNLDSSSHRYK
-745 YAYSPDILA
+745 YAYSPDILK
-754 YFANK
+754 YFAEK
-759 EAKKYTLYINV
+759 EIHINYVNV
-770 LIQSAKDKK
+770 LIESAKDKK

-791 SDFNLGMSNLIR
+791 SDFNLGMSNLIK
-803 CISKVWIN
+803 CISKVWID

-877 TLYDTYPYLDIG
+877 TLYDTYPYLDIE

-933 KDGLKLSD
+933 KDELKLSD
-941 DFIKES
+941 NFIKDC
-947 IFNYYEDKNT
+947 IFNYYGNKNT

-973 NSDKNLN
+973 NSDENVN

-986 KIYLE
+986 TVYLE

-997 DSEKKQLLEKLGLAK
+997 DSEKHQLLEKLGLAK

-1020 DINILVELIN
+1020 NINILVELIN

-1037 KAILEALCEN
+1037 KAILEALCEI

-1082 ETEYPDKVVKLIDM
+1082 ETEYPGKVVKLIDM

-1104 MGWANVDLLTDAFER
+1104 MGWADIDLLTDAFER
-1119 LLNYTQSIIVMRK
+1119 ILNYTQSIIVMRK
-1132 LIETAKPLDRKKLI
+1132 LIETVKPLDRKKLI

-1166 TFLFGDKDFIESW
+1166 TFLFGEKDFIESW

-1189 DKELLNNYSSELSL
+1189 DKDLLNDYSAELSL

-1210 TFKKKGTKK
+1210 TFKKKGTKN

-1233 END
+1233 EGSVTTNG

>member
-26 ELIEDKNTN
+26 ELIEDPNTN

-60 RYKWYVK
+60 KYKWYVK
-67 RTNELIDR
+67 KTNKFIDG
-75 INRIKKIFFFQPNL
+75 INRIKKYFFFQPNL

-109 DKENQKASSKDRE
+109 DEENQKASSKDGE
-122 KEEINTENDRN
+122 KEDFNTENDRN

-155 NKYPDSNLSRLKVHS
+155 NKYPDSNLSRLKVRS

-177 FIYFIFIVA
+177 FIYFIFVVS

-206 WNNYIFQLISALV
+206 WNNFIFQLVSVAV
-219 IGIGTWKIFNSIVH
+219 IGIGTWKTFNSIIH
-233 TISRI
+233 AIGRI

-279 NNIRVVVFEDLDR
+279 NNIRVVIFEDLDR

-300 KLHELNNNLNKSGNS
+300 KLHELNSNLNKSGNS

-358 SSKTFISESEQYGFI
+358 SSKTFIRESEQYGFVNI
-373 NTNSEDKEEY
+373 NSEDKEDY

-457 YKNECPDDFD
+457 YKNECPEDFD
-467 KLASGKESK
+467 KLASGKKSK
-476 LENFINSIANVKS
+476 LENFINGIDNIKAVLVNE
-489 ALINK
+489 
-494 EVEENNEKINELDLK
+494 EVAGNNEKINDLNSK
-509 IEELK
+509 INILK
-514 SKLVSDI
+514 SQLTPDI
-521 ATLMTI
+521 NILMRVKMQPLIDNAYRQTI
-527 RMKQILDK
+527 
-535 LRYREARINNS
+535 RINNHS
-546 TYSDADNI
+546 WSDTTDPD
-554 NEVKEFWKNI
+554 EVQEFWREVLNNDLKYEVPYRGGKEVVSLSSMEKHI
-564 FQNEMKYQ
+564 FR
-572 DYFHDV
+572 
-578 YSVENLSTVEKEIFH
+578 L
-593 SYLFDNKNMNEIL
+593 YLFDNKNMNEIS
-606 REWNNER
+606 RELNSEKEEIER
-613 KKVESKNEYL
+613 ENDRL
-623 QRSMSELSIK
+623 QYSISQLQIK
-633 DVMSKEGFAKFRV
+633 DMLTNDTFIKFENKKEKESSDDLVAETIKF
-646 KEDDKD
+646 
-652 NSSKDELLEKVNEGM
+652 
-667 EFITKNKI
+667 IAKNKV
-675 LDYLL
+675 LRYLL

-685 DFDYTDYISP
+685 EFDYTDYISP
-695 DPYDL
+695 DPYNL

-707 VRIVINRKNIDSAD
+707 VRFVINRKSISISN
-721 YRLARIEKVIH
+721 YRLARVERVIR
-732 EINGLDPSLSTYK
+732 EINNLDSSSHRYK
-745 YAYSPDILA
+745 YAYSPDILK
-754 YFANK
+754 YFAEK
-759 EAKKYTLYINV
+759 EIHINYVNV
-770 LIQSAKDKK
+770 LIESAKDKK

-791 SDFNLGMSNLIR
+791 SDFNLGMSNLIK
-803 CISKVWIN
+803 CISKVWID

-877 TLYDTYPYLDIG
+877 TLYDTYPYLDIE

-933 KDGLKLSD
+933 KDELKLSD
-941 DFIKES
+941 NFIKDC
-947 IFNYYEDKNT
+947 IFNYYGNKNT

-973 NSDKNLN
+973 NSDENVN

-986 KIYLE
+986 TVYLE

-997 DSEKKQLLEKLGLAK
+997 DSEKHQLLEKLGLAK

-1037 KAILEALCEN
+1037 KAILEALCEI

-1104 MGWANVDLLTDAFER
+1104 MGWADIDLLTDAFER
-1119 LLNYTQSIIVMRK
+1119 ILNYTQSIIVMRK
-1132 LIETAKPLDRKKLI
+1132 LIETVKPLDRKKLI

-1166 TFLFGDKDFIESW
+1166 TFLFGEKDFIESW

-1189 DKELLNNYSSELSL
+1189 DKDLLNNYSAELSL

-1210 TFKKKGTKK
+1210 TFKKKGTKN

-1233 END
+1233 ENG

>member
-11 KDNVYVPKVY
+11 KDNVYVPKAY

-26 ELIEDKNTN
+26 ELIEDPNTN

-50 LKSYFKNKEN
+50 LKSYLKNKEN

-67 RTNELIDR
+67 RTNELIDG
-75 INRIKKIFFFQPNL
+75 INRIKKYFFFQPNL

-109 DKENQKASSKDRE
+109 NEENQKASSKDE
-122 KEEINTENDRN
+122 KKEDINTENDRN

-155 NKYPDSNLSRLKVHS
+155 NKYPDSNLSRLKVRS

-177 FIYFIFIVA
+177 FIYFIFVVS

-206 WNNYIFQLISALV
+206 WNNFIFQLVSVAV
-219 IGIGTWKIFNSIVH
+219 IGIGTWKTFNSMIH
-233 TISRI
+233 AIGRI

-247 PVELSGDTEHDKG
+247 PVELSGDTGHDKG

-279 NNIRVVVFEDLDR
+279 NNIRVVIFEDLDR

-300 KLHELNNNLNKSGNS
+300 KLHELNSNLNKSGTS

-327 SVKGTETSAAALKA
+327 SVKGTETSAAVLKA

-358 SSKTFISESEQYGFI
+358 SSKTFISESEQYGFVNI
-373 NTNSEDKEEY
+373 NSEDKEDY

-393 KKASG
+393 KKVSG
-398 IKIDDKYLKGLGLY
+398 IRIDDKYLKGLGLY

-457 YKNECPDDFD
+457 YKNEFPDDFD
-467 KLASGKESK
+467 NLASGKESK
-476 LENFINSIANVKS
+476 LEKFINGIADVKS
-489 ALINK
+489 VLINK
-494 EVEENNEKINELDLK
+494 EVEKNNEKINELNSK

-514 SKLVSDI
+514 SKLVSDTD
-521 ATLMTI
+521 TLMAI
-527 RMKQILDK
+527 RMQQILDK
-535 LRYREARINNS
+535 SRYHQVEVS
-546 TYSDADNI
+546 DKSYSKVDSNKTV
-554 NEVKEFWKNI
+554 EEFWKNV
-564 FQNEMKYQ
+564 FQNEMKYK
-572 DYFHDV
+572 DY
-578 YSVENLSTVEKEIFH
+578 YYGTENKIENLTEVEQEIFY
-593 SYLFDNKNMNEIL
+593 SYLFDNKDINQIL
-606 REWNNER
+606 REWNSNKETVESENER
-613 KKVESKNEYL
+613 LQQLMSKL
-623 QRSMSELSIK
+623 PIK
-633 DVMSKEGFAKFRV
+633 DVVSKDEFAKFRV
-646 KEDDKD
+646 KDDGKD
-652 NSSKDELLEKVNEGM
+652 KTFNDKLSKKVNEYI
-667 EFITKNKI
+667 EFVTKNEI

-721 YRLARIEKVIH
+721 YRLARVEKVIR
-732 EINGLDPSLSTYK
+732 EINSLDSSPSTFK

-754 YFANK
+754 YFAEK
-759 EAKKYTLYINV
+759 ESNNYVDYINV
-770 LIQSAKDKK
+770 SIETAKNKN

-791 SDFNLGMSNLIR
+791 SDFNLGMSNLIK
-803 CISKVWIN
+803 CISKVWRD
-811 YYAVAFE
+811 YYTIAFE

-853 KIFEDEKFE
+853 KIFEDEKF
-862 KEFLVLGEDK
+862 
-872 FTNIL
+872 TNIL
-877 TLYDTYPYLDIG
+877 TLYDTYPYLDIE

-933 KDGLKLSD
+933 KDELKLSD
-941 DFIKES
+941 NFIKDC
-947 IFNYYEDKNT
+947 IFNYYGDKDT

-973 NSDKNLN
+973 NSDENVN

-986 KIYLE
+986 TVYLE

-997 DSEKKQLLEKLGLAK
+997 DSEKHQLLEKLGLAK
-1012 LIKENKFE
+1012 LIEENKFE
-1020 DINILVELIN
+1020 NINLLTELMEKDKLVYNKDIFSALYNQNRNVALNYALKFEN
-1030 KNKLSYD
+1030 KNNLNEFFNDTDWPFTLNYLSNTMLPENLVALFDEYVEKNNTKWTKSD
-1037 KAILEALCEN
+1037 ISQKNFEMISKYTESITVLKSLMEISTTLDWKAIVLE
-1047 QIDLAVTYSLKLERE
+1047 
-1062 DNVGNFFYSLP
+1062 
-1073 WNFICRYLN
+1073 
-1082 ETEYPDKVVKLIDM
+1082 
-1096 DSNNDNSN
+1096 
-1104 MGWANVDLLTDAFER
+1104 
-1119 LLNYTQSIIVMRK
+1119 
-1132 LIETAKPLDRKKLI
+1132 
-1146 LKKLFSKDK
+1146 KLFKKDK

-1179 RINGRSVITS
+1179 RINGRNVITS
-1189 DKELLNNYSSELSL
+1189 DKDLLNNYSAELSL

-1210 TFKKKGTKK
+1210 TFKKKGTKN

-1233 END
+1233 ENG

>member
-1 MISVSGNLNA
+1 MIRVSGNLNA

-21 SEKLD
+21 SKKLD

-60 RYKWYVK
+60 KYKWYVK
-67 RTNELIDR
+67 KTNKFIDR
-75 INRIKKIFFFQPNL
+75 INRIKKYFFFQPNL

-109 DKENQKASSKDRE
+109 DEENQKASSKDGE
-122 KEEINTENDRN
+122 KEDFNTENDRN

-155 NKYPDSNLSRLKVHS
+155 NKYPDSNLSRLKVRS

-177 FIYFIFIVA
+177 FIYFIFVVS

-206 WNNYIFQLISALV
+206 WNNFIFQLVSVAV
-219 IGIGTWKIFNSIVH
+219 IGIGTWKTFNSIIH
-233 TISRI
+233 AIGRI

-279 NNIRVVVFEDLDR
+279 NNIRVVIFEDLDR

-300 KLHELNNNLNKSGNS
+300 KLHELNSNLNKSGNS

-358 SSKTFISESEQYGFI
+358 SSKTFIRESEQYGFVNI
-373 NTNSEDKEEY
+373 NSEDKEDY

-449 NKLLAMMV
+449 NKLLAMIV
-457 YKNECPDDFD
+457 YKNECPEDFD
-467 KLASGKESK
+467 KLASGKKSK
-476 LENFINSIANVKS
+476 LENFINGIDNIKAVLVNE
-489 ALINK
+489 
-494 EVEENNEKINELDLK
+494 EVEGNNEKINDLNSK
-509 IEELK
+509 INILK
-514 SKLVSDI
+514 SQLTPDI
-521 ATLMTI
+521 NILMRVKMQPLIDNAYRQTI
-527 RMKQILDK
+527 
-535 LRYREARINNS
+535 RINNHS
-546 TYSDADNI
+546 WSDTTDPD
-554 NEVKEFWKNI
+554 EVQEFWREVLNNDLKYEVPYRGGKEVVSLSSMEKHI
-564 FQNEMKYQ
+564 FR
-572 DYFHDV
+572 
-578 YSVENLSTVEKEIFH
+578 
-593 SYLFDNKNMNEIL
+593 SYLFDNKNMNEIS
-606 REWNNER
+606 RELNSEKEEIER
-613 KKVESKNEYL
+613 ENDRL
-623 QRSMSELSIK
+623 QYSTSQLQIK
-633 DVMSKEGFAKFRV
+633 DMLTNDTFIKFENKKEKESSDDLVAETIKF
-646 KEDDKD
+646 
-652 NSSKDELLEKVNEGM
+652 
-667 EFITKNKI
+667 IAKNKV
-675 LDYLL
+675 LRYLL

-685 DFDYTDYISP
+685 EFDYTDYISP
-695 DPYDL
+695 DPYNL

-707 VRIVINRKNIDSAD
+707 VRFVINRKSISISN
-721 YRLARIEKVIH
+721 YRLARVERVIR
-732 EINGLDPSLSTYK
+732 EINNLDSSSHRYK
-745 YAYSPDILA
+745 YAYSPDILK
-754 YFANK
+754 YFAEK
-759 EAKKYTLYINV
+759 EIHINYVNV
-770 LIQSAKDKK
+770 LIESAKDKK

-791 SDFNLGMSNLIR
+791 SDFNLGMSNLIK
-803 CISKVWIN
+803 CISKVWID

-877 TLYDTYPYLDIG
+877 TLYDTYPYLDIE

-933 KDGLKLSD
+933 KDELKLSD
-941 DFIKES
+941 NFIKDC
-947 IFNYYEDKNT
+947 IFNYYGNKNT

-973 NSDKNLN
+973 NSDENVN

-986 KIYLE
+986 TVYLE

-997 DSEKKQLLEKLGLAK
+997 DFEKHQLLEKLGLAK

-1020 DINILVELIN
+1020 NINILVELIN

-1037 KAILEALCEN
+1037 KAILEALCEI

-1082 ETEYPDKVVKLIDM
+1082 ETEYPGKVVKLIDM

-1104 MGWANVDLLTDAFER
+1104 MGWADIDLLTDAFER
-1119 LLNYTQSIIVMRK
+1119 ILNYTQSIIVMRK
-1132 LIETAKPLDRKKLI
+1132 LIETVKPLDRKKLI

-1166 TFLFGDKDFIESW
+1166 TFLFGEKDFIESW

-1189 DKELLNNYSSELSL
+1189 DKDLLNNYSAELSL

-1210 TFKKKGTKK
+1210 TFKKKGTKN

-1233 END
+1233 EGSVTTNG

>member
-26 ELIEDKNTN
+26 ELIEDPNTN

-60 RYKWYVK
+60 KYKWYVK
-67 RTNELIDR
+67 KTNKFIDG
-75 INRIKKIFFFQPNL
+75 INRIKKYFFFQPNL

-109 DKENQKASSKDRE
+109 DEENQKASSKDGE
-122 KEEINTENDRN
+122 KEDFNTENDRN

-155 NKYPDSNLSRLKVHS
+155 NKYPDSNLSRLKVRS

-177 FIYFIFIVA
+177 FIYFIFVVS

-206 WNNYIFQLISALV
+206 WNNFIFQLVSVAV
-219 IGIGTWKIFNSIVH
+219 IGIGTWKTFNSIIH
-233 TISRI
+233 AIGRI

-279 NNIRVVVFEDLDR
+279 NNIRVVIFEDLDR

-300 KLHELNNNLNKSGNS
+300 KLHELNSNLNKSGNS

-358 SSKTFISESEQYGFI
+358 SSKTFIRESEQYGFVNI
-373 NTNSEDKEEY
+373 NSEDKEDY

-457 YKNECPDDFD
+457 YKNECPEDFD
-467 KLASGKESK
+467 KLASGKKSK
-476 LENFINSIANVKS
+476 LENFINGIDNIKAVLVNE
-489 ALINK
+489 
-494 EVEENNEKINELDLK
+494 EVEGNNEKINDLNSK
-509 IEELK
+509 INILK
-514 SKLVSDI
+514 SQLTPDI
-521 ATLMTI
+521 NILMRVKMQPLIDNAYRQTI
-527 RMKQILDK
+527 
-535 LRYREARINNS
+535 RINNHS
-546 TYSDADNI
+546 WSDTTDPD
-554 NEVKEFWKNI
+554 EVQEFWREVLNNDLKYEVPYRGGKEVVSLSSMEKHI
-564 FQNEMKYQ
+564 FR
-572 DYFHDV
+572 
-578 YSVENLSTVEKEIFH
+578 
-593 SYLFDNKNMNEIL
+593 SYLFDNKNMNEIS
-606 REWNNER
+606 RELNSEKEEIER
-613 KKVESKNEYL
+613 ENDRL
-623 QRSMSELSIK
+623 QYSTSQLQIK
-633 DVMSKEGFAKFRV
+633 DMLTNDTFIKFENKKEKESSDDLVAETIKF
-646 KEDDKD
+646 
-652 NSSKDELLEKVNEGM
+652 
-667 EFITKNKI
+667 IAKNKV
-675 LDYLL
+675 LRYLL

-685 DFDYTDYISP
+685 EFDYTDYISP
-695 DPYDL
+695 DPYNL

-707 VRIVINRKNIDSAD
+707 VRFVINRKSISISN
-721 YRLARIEKVIH
+721 YRLARVERVIR
-732 EINGLDPSLSTYK
+732 EINNLDSSSHRYK
-745 YAYSPDILA
+745 YAYSPDILK
-754 YFANK
+754 YFAEK
-759 EAKKYTLYINV
+759 EIHINYVNV
-770 LIQSAKDKK
+770 LIESAKDKK

-791 SDFNLGMSNLIR
+791 SDFNLGMSNLIK
-803 CISKVWIN
+803 CISKVWID

-877 TLYDTYPYLDIG
+877 TLYDTYPYLDIE

-933 KDGLKLSD
+933 KDELKLSD
-941 DFIKES
+941 NFIKDC
-947 IFNYYEDKNT
+947 IFNYYGNKNT

-973 NSDKNLN
+973 NSDENVN

-986 KIYLE
+986 TVYLE

-997 DSEKKQLLEKLGLAK
+997 DSEKHQLLEKLGLAK

-1020 DINILVELIN
+1020 NINILVELIN

-1037 KAILEALCEN
+1037 KAILEALCEI

-1082 ETEYPDKVVKLIDM
+1082 ETEYPGKVVKLIDM

-1104 MGWANVDLLTDAFER
+1104 MGWADIDLLTDAFER
-1119 LLNYTQSIIVMRK
+1119 ILNYTQSIIVMRK
-1132 LIETAKPLDRKKLI
+1132 LIETVKPLDRKKLI

-1166 TFLFGDKDFIESW
+1166 TFLFGEKDFIESW

-1189 DKELLNNYSSELSL
+1189 DKDLLNNYS
-1203 LYDELPA
+1203 
-1210 TFKKKGTKK
+1210 
-1219 KIILRKQFDDWFKK
+1219 R
-1233 END
+1233 

>member
-21 SEKLD
+21 SKKLD

-60 RYKWYVK
+60 NYKWYIQ
-67 RTNELIDR
+67 RTNKFIDR
-75 INRIKKIFFFQPNL
+75 INKIKKYFFFQPNL
-89 LANIKD
+89 LENIKD

-109 DKENQKASSKDRE
+109 DEENQKDSSNNEE
-122 KEEINTENDRN
+122 KEDSDT

-155 NKYPDSNLSRLKVHS
+155 NKYPDSNLSRLKVRS

-177 FIYFIFIVA
+177 FIYFIFVVS

-206 WNNYIFQLISALV
+206 WNNFIFQLVSVAV
-219 IGIGTWKIFNSIVH
+219 IGIGTWKTFNSIIH
-233 TISRI
+233 TISHI
-238 KLHASTKMG
+238 KVHASTKMG
-247 PVELSGDTEHDKG
+247 PVELSGDTDHDKE

-279 NNIRVVVFEDLDR
+279 NNIRVVIFEDLDR

-300 KLHELNNNLNKSGNS
+300 KLHELNSNLNKSGNS

-358 SSKTFISESEQYGFI
+358 SSKTFISESEQYGFV
-373 NTNSEDKEEY
+373 NTNFENKENY
-383 FRERDKELEE
+383 FKERDEELEE

-457 YKNECPDDFD
+457 YKNEFPDDFD
-467 KLASGKESK
+467 NLASGKESK
-476 LENFINSIANVKS
+476 LEKFINDIGKIKS
-489 ALINK
+489 SLVNLEIN
-494 EVEENNEKINELDLK
+494 INENKITELNLK
-509 IEELK
+509 IVELK
-514 SKLVSDI
+514 AHLTTDFNV
-521 ATLMTI
+521 LMTI
-527 RMKQILDK
+527 RMQQVLDK
-535 LRYREARINNS
+535 NSYHEVRVGDSSYSSVKNIKDVEEFWKKLFQNNMKYEDYYRNEK
-546 TYSDADNI
+546 
-554 NEVKEFWKNI
+554 EVKE
-564 FQNEMKYQ
+564 
-572 DYFHDV
+572 
-578 YSVENLSTVEKEIFH
+578 LSELEKDIFH
-593 SYLFDNKNMNEIL
+593 SYLFDNKNMNEML
-606 REWNNER
+606 REWTS
-613 KKVESKNEYL
+613 KKEKLENKNEWL
-623 QRSMSELSIK
+623 QRQVASLSIK
-633 DVMSKEGFAKFRV
+633 EALNRYT
-646 KEDDKD
+646 D
-652 NSSKDELLEKVNEGM
+652 NPEVVPEIEIPL
-667 EFITKNKI
+667 ITENNA
-675 LDYLL
+675 LNYLVR
-680 QQGLI
+680 QGLI
-685 DFDYTDYISP
+685 DFDYTDFISP

-700 TSIEENF
+700 TSLEENF
-707 VRIVINRKNIDSAD
+707 VRIVINRKKIDTAD
-721 YRLARIEKVIH
+721 YRLARVEKVIH
-732 EINGLDPSLSTYK
+732 EINSLDSSPNMYK

-754 YFANK
+754 YFA
-759 EAKKYTLYINV
+759 EETTSTTYMSYINI
-770 LIQSAKDKK
+770 LIESAKNKN
-779 QPEFILNSIESL
+779 QPEFILNAIESL
-791 SDFNLGMSNLIR
+791 TNQNLGLYR
-803 CISKVWIN
+803 LTVCILRIWST
-811 YYAVAFE
+811 YYTIAFN
-818 KLNSERKNE
+818 KLENRQKRE
-827 LSRFLL
+827 LSRFLFN
-833 SYLSK
+833 YLSDNNDNK
-838 NGDHSEDLFNALKKQ
+838 RLSEDLFSTLKDQ
-853 KIFEDEKFE
+853 RIFEE
-862 KEFLVLGEDK
+862 KEFKHELLVLGEDK
-872 FTNIL
+872 FINIL
-877 TLYDTYPYLDIG
+877 TLYDSYPYLDIE
-889 FVSLYSLEKLKQVV
+889 FVSLYSLDKLKQIVV
-903 IYKWYE
+903 EKWYE
-909 ENMDNFKTIFDK
+909 ENIDNFQIIFDK

-933 KDGLKLSD
+933 KDELKISD
-941 DFIKES
+941 NFIKDS
-947 IFNYYEDKNT
+947 IFDYYKDRNT

-973 NSDKNLN
+973 DSDENIN
-980 NHLRIL
+980 NHLKIL
-986 KIYLE
+986 TMYLE
-991 TTIEFT
+991 TTVEFT
-997 DSEKKQLLEKLGLAK
+997 DSEKQQLIEKLGLAK
-1012 LIKENKFE
+1012 LIEENKFE
-1020 DINILVELIN
+1020 DSNILLELIN
-1030 KNKLSYD
+1030 KDKLIYD
-1037 KAILEALCEN
+1037 KAILKALCKN

-1062 DNVGNFFYSLP
+1062 DNIGNFFSDIP
-1073 WNFICRYLN
+1073 WSFICRYLTK
-1082 ETEYPDKVVKLIDM
+1082 TEYPAKIVELIDM
-1096 DSNNDNSN
+1096 DADKKDSNT
-1104 MGWANVDLLTDAFER
+1104 GWVNVDLLTDAFER
-1119 LLNYTQSIIVMRK
+1119 ILNYTQSIIVMRK

-1146 LKKLFSKDK
+1146 LKKLFKKDK

-1210 TFKKKGTKK
+1210 TFKKKGTKR

>member
-1 MISVSGNLNA
+1 MIRVSGNLNA

-21 SEKLD
+21 SKKLD

-60 RYKWYVK
+60 KYKWYVK
-67 RTNELIDR
+67 KTNKFIDR
-75 INRIKKIFFFQPNL
+75 INRIKKYFFFQPNL

-109 DKENQKASSKDRE
+109 DEENQKASSKDGE
-122 KEEINTENDRN
+122 KEDFNTENDRN

-155 NKYPDSNLSRLKVHS
+155 NKYPDSNLSRLKVRS

-177 FIYFIFIVA
+177 FIYFIFVVS

-206 WNNYIFQLISALV
+206 WNNFIFQLVSVAV
-219 IGIGTWKIFNSIVH
+219 IGIGTWKTFNSIIH
-233 TISRI
+233 AIGRI

-279 NNIRVVVFEDLDR
+279 NNIRVVIFEDLDR

-300 KLHELNNNLNKSGNS
+300 KLHELNSNLNKSGNS

-358 SSKTFISESEQYGFI
+358 SSKTFIRESEQYGFVNI
-373 NTNSEDKEEY
+373 NSEDKEDY

-457 YKNECPDDFD
+457 YKNECPEDFD
-467 KLASGKESK
+467 KLASGKKSK
-476 LENFINSIANVKS
+476 LENFINGIDNIKAVLVNE
-489 ALINK
+489 
-494 EVEENNEKINELDLK
+494 EVEGNNEKINDLNSK
-509 IEELK
+509 INILK
-514 SKLVSDI
+514 SQLTPDI
-521 ATLMTI
+521 NILMRVKMQPLIDNAYRQTI
-527 RMKQILDK
+527 
-535 LRYREARINNS
+535 RINNHS
-546 TYSDADNI
+546 WSDTTDPD
-554 NEVKEFWKNI
+554 EVQEFWREVLNNDLKYEVPYRGGKEVVSLSSMEKHI
-564 FQNEMKYQ
+564 FR
-572 DYFHDV
+572 
-578 YSVENLSTVEKEIFH
+578 
-593 SYLFDNKNMNEIL
+593 SYLFDNKNMNEIS
-606 REWNNER
+606 RELNSEKEEIER
-613 KKVESKNEYL
+613 ENDRL
-623 QRSMSELSIK
+623 QYSTSQLQIK
-633 DVMSKEGFAKFRV
+633 DMLTNDTFIKFENKKEKESSDDLVAETIKF
-646 KEDDKD
+646 
-652 NSSKDELLEKVNEGM
+652 
-667 EFITKNKI
+667 IAKNKV
-675 LDYLL
+675 LRYLL

-685 DFDYTDYISP
+685 EFDYTDYISP
-695 DPYDL
+695 DPYNL

-707 VRIVINRKNIDSAD
+707 VRFVINRKSISISN
-721 YRLARIEKVIH
+721 YRLARVERVIR
-732 EINGLDPSLSTYK
+732 EINNLDSSSHRYK
-745 YAYSPDILA
+745 YAYSPDILK
-754 YFANK
+754 YFAEK
-759 EAKKYTLYINV
+759 EIHINYVNV
-770 LIQSAKDKK
+770 LIESAKDKK

-791 SDFNLGMSNLIR
+791 SDFNLGMSNLIK
-803 CISKVWIN
+803 CISKVWID

-877 TLYDTYPYLDIG
+877 TLYDTYPYLDIE

-933 KDGLKLSD
+933 KDELKLSD
-941 DFIKES
+941 NFIKDC
-947 IFNYYEDKNT
+947 I
-957 ATFDDL
+957 
-963 MSLEKFIATD
+963 
-973 NSDKNLN
+973 
-980 NHLRIL
+980 R
-986 KIYLE
+986 
-991 TTIEFT
+991 
-997 DSEKKQLLEKLGLAK
+997 
-1012 LIKENKFE
+1012 
-1020 DINILVELIN
+1020 
-1030 KNKLSYD
+1030 
-1037 KAILEALCEN
+1037 
-1047 QIDLAVTYSLKLERE
+1047 
-1062 DNVGNFFYSLP
+1062 
-1073 WNFICRYLN
+1073 
-1082 ETEYPDKVVKLIDM
+1082 
-1096 DSNNDNSN
+1096 
-1104 MGWANVDLLTDAFER
+1104 R
-1119 LLNYTQSIIVMRK
+1119 L
-1132 LIETAKPLDRKKLI
+1132 
-1146 LKKLFSKDK
+1146 
-1155 FKNQFTKSEIS
+1155 
-1166 TFLFGDKDFIESW
+1166 
-1179 RINGRSVITS
+1179 
-1189 DKELLNNYSSELSL
+1189 
-1203 LYDELPA
+1203 
-1210 TFKKKGTKK
+1210 
-1219 KIILRKQFDDWFKK
+1219 
-1233 END
+1233 

>member
-1 MISVSGNLNA
+1 M
-11 KDNVYVPKVY
+11 
-21 SEKLD
+21 
-26 ELIEDKNTN
+26 
-35 NIAVTAPYDSGKTTM
+35 
-50 LKSYFKNKEN
+50 
-60 RYKWYVK
+60 
-67 RTNELIDR
+67 
-75 INRIKKIFFFQPNL
+75 
-89 LANIKD
+89 
-95 YEFINIPNFFNTIG
+95 
-109 DKENQKASSKDRE
+109 
-122 KEEINTENDRN
+122 
-133 KINTEIELEKSIIE
+133 
-147 QLLYKPNT
+147 YKPNT
-155 NKYPDSNLSRLKVHS
+155 NKYPDSNLSRLKVRS

-177 FIYFIFIVA
+177 FIYFIFVVS

-206 WNNYIFQLISALV
+206 WNNFIFQLVSVAV
-219 IGIGTWKIFNSIVH
+219 IGIGTWKTFNSIIH
-233 TISRI
+233 AIGRI

-279 NNIRVVVFEDLDR
+279 NNIRVVIFEDLDR

-300 KLHELNNNLNKSGNS
+300 KLHELNSNLNKSGNS

-358 SSKTFISESEQYGFI
+358 SSKTFIRESEQYGFVNI
-373 NTNSEDKEEY
+373 NSEDKEDY

-457 YKNECPDDFD
+457 YKNECPEDFD
-467 KLASGKESK
+467 KLASGKKSK
-476 LENFINSIANVKS
+476 LENFINGIDNIKAVLVNE
-489 ALINK
+489 
-494 EVEENNEKINELDLK
+494 EVEGNNEKINDLNSK
-509 IEELK
+509 INILK
-514 SKLVSDI
+514 SQLTPDI
-521 ATLMTI
+521 NILMRVKMQPLIDNAYRQTI
-527 RMKQILDK
+527 
-535 LRYREARINNS
+535 RINNHS
-546 TYSDADNI
+546 WSDTTDPD
-554 NEVKEFWKNI
+554 EVQEFWREVLNNDLKYEVPYRGGKEVVSLSSMEKHI
-564 FQNEMKYQ
+564 FR
-572 DYFHDV
+572 
-578 YSVENLSTVEKEIFH
+578 
-593 SYLFDNKNMNEIL
+593 SYLFDNKNMNEIS
-606 REWNNER
+606 RELNSEKEEIER
-613 KKVESKNEYL
+613 ENDRL
-623 QRSMSELSIK
+623 QYSTSQLQIK
-633 DVMSKEGFAKFRV
+633 DMLTNDTFIKFENKKEKESSDDLVAETIKF
-646 KEDDKD
+646 
-652 NSSKDELLEKVNEGM
+652 
-667 EFITKNKI
+667 IAKNKV
-675 LDYLL
+675 LRYLL

-685 DFDYTDYISP
+685 EFDYTDYISP
-695 DPYDL
+695 DPYNL

-707 VRIVINRKNIDSAD
+707 VRFVINRKSISISN
-721 YRLARIEKVIH
+721 YRLARVERVIR
-732 EINGLDPSLSTYK
+732 EINNLDSSSHRYK
-745 YAYSPDILA
+745 YAYSPDILK
-754 YFANK
+754 YFAEK
-759 EAKKYTLYINV
+759 EIHINYVNV
-770 LIQSAKDKK
+770 LIESAKDKK

-791 SDFNLGMSNLIR
+791 SDFNLGMSNLIK
-803 CISKVWIN
+803 CISKVWID

-877 TLYDTYPYLDIG
+877 TLYDTYPYLDIE

-933 KDGLKLSD
+933 KDELKLSD
-941 DFIKES
+941 NFIKDC
-947 IFNYYEDKNT
+947 IFNYYGDKNT

-973 NSDKNLN
+973 NSDENVN

-986 KIYLE
+986 TVYLE

-997 DSEKKQLLEKLGLAK
+997 DSEKHQLLEKLGLAK

-1037 KAILEALCEN
+1037 KAILEALCEI

-1082 ETEYPDKVVKLIDM
+1082 ETEYPGKVVKLIDM

-1104 MGWANVDLLTDAFER
+1104 MGWADIDLLTDAFER
-1119 LLNYTQSIIVMRK
+1119 ILNYTQSIIVMRK
-1132 LIETAKPLDRKKLI
+1132 LIETVKPLDRKKLI

-1166 TFLFGDKDFIESW
+1166 TFLFGEKDFIESW

-1189 DKELLNNYSSELSL
+1189 DKDLLNNYSAELSL

-1210 TFKKKGTKK
+1210 TFKKKGTKN

-1233 END
+1233 ENG

>member
-1 MISVSGNLNA
+1 MIRVSGNLNA

-21 SEKLD
+21 SKKLD

-60 RYKWYVK
+60 KYKWYVK
-67 RTNELIDR
+67 KTNKFIDR
-75 INRIKKIFFFQPNL
+75 INRIKKYFFFQPNL

-109 DKENQKASSKDRE
+109 DEENQKASSKDGE
-122 KEEINTENDRN
+122 KEDFNTENDRN

-155 NKYPDSNLSRLKVHS
+155 NKYPDSNLSRLKVRS

-177 FIYFIFIVA
+177 FIYFIFVVS

-206 WNNYIFQLISALV
+206 WNNFIFQLLSVAV
-219 IGIGTWKIFNSIVH
+219 IGIGTWKTFNSMIH
-233 TISRI
+233 AIGRI

-279 NNIRVVVFEDLDR
+279 NNIRVVIFEDLDR

-300 KLHELNNNLNKSGNS
+300 KLHELNSNLNKSGNS

-358 SSKTFISESEQYGFI
+358 SSKTFIRESEQYGFVNI
-373 NTNSEDKEEY
+373 NSEDKEDY

-476 LENFINSIANVKS
+476 LENFINGIDNIKAVLVNE
-489 ALINK
+489 
-494 EVEENNEKINELDLK
+494 EVEGNNEKINDLNSK
-509 IEELK
+509 INILK
-514 SKLVSDI
+514 SQLTPDI
-521 ATLMTI
+521 NILMRVKMQPLIDNAYRQTI
-527 RMKQILDK
+527 
-535 LRYREARINNS
+535 RINNHS
-546 TYSDADNI
+546 WSDTTDPD
-554 NEVKEFWKNI
+554 EVQEFWREVLNNDLKYEVPYRGGKEVVSLSSMEKHI
-564 FQNEMKYQ
+564 FR
-572 DYFHDV
+572 
-578 YSVENLSTVEKEIFH
+578 
-593 SYLFDNKNMNEIL
+593 SYLFDNKNMNEIS
-606 REWNNER
+606 RELNSEKEEIER
-613 KKVESKNEYL
+613 ENDRL
-623 QRSMSELSIK
+623 QYSISQLQIK
-633 DVMSKEGFAKFRV
+633 DMLTNDTFIKFENKKEKESSDDLVAETIKF
-646 KEDDKD
+646 
-652 NSSKDELLEKVNEGM
+652 
-667 EFITKNKI
+667 IAKNKV
-675 LDYLL
+675 LRYLL

-685 DFDYTDYISP
+685 EFDYTDYISP
-695 DPYDL
+695 DPYNL

-707 VRIVINRKNIDSAD
+707 VRFVINRKSISISN
-721 YRLARIEKVIH
+721 YRLARVERVIR
-732 EINGLDPSLSTYK
+732 EINNLDSSSYRYK
-745 YAYSPDILA
+745 YAYSPDILK
-754 YFANK
+754 YFAEK
-759 EAKKYTLYINV
+759 EIHINYVNV
-770 LIQSAKDKK
+770 LIESAKDKK

-791 SDFNLGMSNLIR
+791 SDFNLGMSNLIK
-803 CISKVWIN
+803 CISKVWID

-862 KEFLVLGEDK
+862 KEFLVLGENK

-877 TLYDTYPYLDIG
+877 TLYDTYPYLDIE

-933 KDGLKLSD
+933 KDELKLSD
-941 DFIKES
+941 NFIKDC
-947 IFNYYEDKNT
+947 IFNYYGDKNT

-973 NSDKNLN
+973 NSDENVN

-986 KIYLE
+986 TVYLE

-997 DSEKKQLLEKLGLAK
+997 DSEKHQLLEKLGLAK

-1037 KAILEALCEN
+1037 KAILEALCEI

-1062 DNVGNFFYSLP
+1062 DNIGNFFSGIP
-1073 WNFICRYLN
+1073 WSFICRYLTK
-1082 ETEYPDKVVKLIDM
+1082 TEYPAKIVELIDM
-1096 DSNNDNSN
+1096 DADKKDSNTD
-1104 MGWANVDLLTDAFER
+1104 WVNVDLLTDAFER
-1119 LLNYTQSIIVMRK
+1119 ILNYTQSIIVMRK
-1132 LIETAKPLDRKKLI
+1132 LIETVKPLDRKKLI

-1166 TFLFGDKDFIESW
+1166 TFLFGEKDFIESW

-1189 DKELLNNYSSELSL
+1189 DKDLLNNYSAELSL

-1210 TFKKKGTKK
+1210 TFKKKGTKN

-1233 END
+1233 ENG

>member
-11 KDNVYVPKVY
+11 KDNVYVPKAY

-26 ELIEDKNTN
+26 ELIEDPNTN

-50 LKSYFKNKEN
+50 LKSYLKNKEN

-67 RTNELIDR
+67 RTNELIDG
-75 INRIKKIFFFQPNL
+75 INRIKKYFFFQPNL

-109 DKENQKASSKDRE
+109 NEENQKASSKDE
-122 KEEINTENDRN
+122 KKEDINTENDRN

-155 NKYPDSNLSRLKVHS
+155 NKYPDSNLSRLKVRS

-177 FIYFIFIVA
+177 FIYFIFVVS

-206 WNNYIFQLISALV
+206 WNNFIFQLVSVAV
-219 IGIGTWKIFNSIVH
+219 IGIGTWKTFNSMIH
-233 TISRI
+233 AIGRI
-238 KLHASTKMG
+238 KLHASTKLG
-247 PVELSGDTEHDKG
+247 PVELSGDTGHDKG

-279 NNIRVVVFEDLDR
+279 NNIRVVIFEDLDR

-300 KLHELNNNLNKSGNS
+300 KLHELNSNLNKSGTS

-327 SVKGTETSAAALKA
+327 SVKGTETSAAVLKA

-358 SSKTFISESEQYGFI
+358 SSKTFISESEQYGFVNI
-373 NTNSEDKEEY
+373 NSEDKEDY

-393 KKASG
+393 KKVSG
-398 IKIDDKYLKGLGLY
+398 IRIDDKYLKGLGLY

-457 YKNECPDDFD
+457 YKNEFPDDFD
-467 KLASGKESK
+467 NLASGKESK
-476 LENFINSIANVKS
+476 LEKFINGIADVKS
-489 ALINK
+489 VLINK
-494 EVEENNEKINELDLK
+494 EVEKNNEKINELNSK

-514 SKLVSDI
+514 SKLVSDTD
-521 ATLMTI
+521 TLMAI
-527 RMKQILDK
+527 RMQQILDK
-535 LRYREARINNS
+535 SRYHQVEVS
-546 TYSDADNI
+546 DKSYSKVDSNKTV
-554 NEVKEFWKNI
+554 EEFWKNV
-564 FQNEMKYQ
+564 FQNEMKYK
-572 DYFHDV
+572 DY
-578 YSVENLSTVEKEIFH
+578 YYGTENKIENLTEVEQEIFY
-593 SYLFDNKNMNEIL
+593 SYLFDNKDINQIL
-606 REWNNER
+606 REWNSNKETVESENER
-613 KKVESKNEYL
+613 LQQLMSKL
-623 QRSMSELSIK
+623 PIK
-633 DVMSKEGFAKFRV
+633 DVVSKDEFAKFRV
-646 KEDDKD
+646 KDDGKD
-652 NSSKDELLEKVNEGM
+652 KTFNDKLSKKVNEYI
-667 EFITKNKI
+667 EFVTKNEI

-721 YRLARIEKVIH
+721 YRLARVEKVIR
-732 EINGLDPSLSTYK
+732 EINSLDSSPSTFK

-754 YFANK
+754 YFAEK
-759 EAKKYTLYINV
+759 ESNNYVDYINV
-770 LIQSAKDKK
+770 SIETAKNKN

-791 SDFNLGMSNLIR
+791 SDFNLGMSNLIK
-803 CISKVWIN
+803 CISKVWRD
-811 YYAVAFE
+811 YYTIAFE

-862 KEFLVLGEDK
+862 KEFLVLGEEK

-877 TLYDTYPYLDIG
+877 TLYDTYPYLDIE

-933 KDGLKLSD
+933 KDELKLSD
-941 DFIKES
+941 NFIKDC
-947 IFNYYEDKNT
+947 IFNYYGDKDT

-973 NSDKNLN
+973 NSDENVN

-986 KIYLE
+986 TVYLE

-997 DSEKKQLLEKLGLAK
+997 DSEKHQLLEKLGLAK
-1012 LIKENKFE
+1012 LIEENKFE
-1020 DINILVELIN
+1020 NINLLTELMEKDKLVYNKDIFSALYNQNRNVALNYALKFEN
-1030 KNKLSYD
+1030 KNNLNEFFNDTDWPFTLNYLSNTMLPENLVALFDEYVEKNNTKWTKSD
-1037 KAILEALCEN
+1037 ISQKNFEMISKYTESITVLKSLMEISTTLDWKAIVLE
-1047 QIDLAVTYSLKLERE
+1047 
-1062 DNVGNFFYSLP
+1062 
-1073 WNFICRYLN
+1073 
-1082 ETEYPDKVVKLIDM
+1082 
-1096 DSNNDNSN
+1096 
-1104 MGWANVDLLTDAFER
+1104 
-1119 LLNYTQSIIVMRK
+1119 
-1132 LIETAKPLDRKKLI
+1132 
-1146 LKKLFSKDK
+1146 KLFKKDK

-1179 RINGRSVITS
+1179 RINGRNVITS
-1189 DKELLNNYSSELSL
+1189 DKDLLNNYSAELSL

-1210 TFKKKGTKK
+1210 TFKKKGTKN

-1233 END
+1233 ENG

>member
-1 MISVSGNLNA
+1 MSGNLNA

-21 SEKLD
+21 SKKLD
-26 ELIEDKNTN
+26 ELISDPDTN

-50 LKSYFKNKEN
+50 LKSYFKSTENTYTWYIRETNK
-60 RYKWYVK
+60 V
-67 RTNELIDR
+67 IDR
-75 INRIKKIFFFQPNL
+75 INKCKQKVFFQPNL
-89 LANIKD
+89 LLKIKN
-95 YEFINIPNFFNTIG
+95 YEFINIPNFFNSVAG
-109 DKENQKASSKDRE
+109 EEQSSESKEKNE
-122 KEEINTENDRN
+122 KGHLNSEIEKH

-155 NKYPDSNLSRLKVHS
+155 NRYPDSNLNRLRVWS
-170 KSSILCS
+170 KFSILCS
-177 FIYFIFIVA
+177 FIYFIFVLI
-186 YLIRLFGKSSI
+186 YFIRLFGKSSI

-206 WNNYIFQLISALV
+206 WNNFIFQLVSVEV
-219 IGIGTWKIFNSIVH
+219 IGIGTWKTFNSIIH
-233 TISRI
+233 AIGRI

-279 NNIRVVVFEDLDR
+279 NNIRVVIFEDLDR

-300 KLHELNNNLNKSGNS
+300 KLHELNSNLNKSGNS

-327 SVKGTETSAAALKA
+327 SVKGTETSAATLKA

-358 SSKTFISESEQYGFI
+358 SSKTFIRESEQYGFVNI
-373 NTNSEDKEEY
+373 NSEDKEDY

-457 YKNECPDDFD
+457 YKNECPEDFD
-467 KLASGKESK
+467 KLASGKKSK
-476 LENFINSIANVKS
+476 LENFINGIDNIKAVLVNE
-489 ALINK
+489 
-494 EVEENNEKINELDLK
+494 EVEGNNEKINDLNSK
-509 IEELK
+509 INILK
-514 SKLVSDI
+514 SQLTPDI
-521 ATLMTI
+521 NILMRVKMQPLIDNAYRQTI
-527 RMKQILDK
+527 
-535 LRYREARINNS
+535 RINNHS
-546 TYSDADNI
+546 WSDTTDPD
-554 NEVKEFWKNI
+554 EVQEFWREVLNNDLKYEVPYRGGKEVVSLSSMEKHI
-564 FQNEMKYQ
+564 FR
-572 DYFHDV
+572 
-578 YSVENLSTVEKEIFH
+578 
-593 SYLFDNKNMNEIL
+593 SYLFDNKNINEIS
-606 REWNNER
+606 RELNSEKEEIER
-613 KKVESKNEYL
+613 ENDRL
-623 QRSMSELSIK
+623 QYSISQLQIK
-633 DVMSKEGFAKFRV
+633 DMLTNDTFIKFENKKEKESSDDLVAETIKF
-646 KEDDKD
+646 
-652 NSSKDELLEKVNEGM
+652 
-667 EFITKNKI
+667 IAKNKV
-675 LDYLL
+675 LRYLL

-685 DFDYTDYISP
+685 EFDYTDYISP
-695 DPYDL
+695 DPYNL

-707 VRIVINRKNIDSAD
+707 VRFVINRKSISISN
-721 YRLARIEKVIH
+721 YRLARVERVIR
-732 EINGLDPSLSTYK
+732 EINNLDSSSHRYK
-745 YAYSPDILA
+745 YAYSPDILK
-754 YFANK
+754 YFAEK
-759 EAKKYTLYINV
+759 EIHINYVNV
-770 LIQSAKDKK
+770 LIESAKDKK

-791 SDFNLGMSNLIR
+791 SDFNLGMSNLIK
-803 CISKVWIN
+803 CISKVWID

-877 TLYDTYPYLDIG
+877 TLYDTYPYLDIE

-933 KDGLKLSD
+933 KDELKLSD
-941 DFIKES
+941 NFIKDC
-947 IFNYYEDKNT
+947 IFNYYGNKNT

-973 NSDKNLN
+973 NSDENVN

-986 KIYLE
+986 TVYLE

-997 DSEKKQLLEKLGLAK
+997 DSEKHQLLEKLGLAK

-1037 KAILEALCEN
+1037 KAILEALCEI

-1104 MGWANVDLLTDAFER
+1104 MGWADIDLLTDAFER
-1119 LLNYTQSIIVMRK
+1119 ILNYTQSIIVMRK
-1132 LIETAKPLDRKKLI
+1132 LIETVKPLDRKKLI

-1166 TFLFGDKDFIESW
+1166 TFLFGEKDFIESW

-1189 DKELLNNYSSELSL
+1189 DKDLLNNYSAELSL

-1210 TFKKKGTKK
+1210 TFKKKGTKN

-1233 END
+1233 ENG